1 MSNQEHWDIEQYKEY
16 EKNKGGIGMND
27 FSKLNLIISIEVAI
41 LTIAYIIIK
50 TFIYQKLNVWYIIIA
65 QYSLIQVQVIVLT
78 IQEIKE
84 RQKKKEFQEM
94 LKKLREEGVYT
105 NEIL

>member
-1 MSNQEHWDIEQYKEY
+1 
-16 EKNKGGIGMND
+16 MND

-105 NEIL
+105 NEILW

>member
-1 MSNQEHWDIEQYKEY
+1 
-16 EKNKGGIGMND
+16 MND

>member
-1 MSNQEHWDIEQYKEY
+1 
-16 EKNKGGIGMND
+16 MND

-50 TFIYQKLNVWYIIIA
+50 TFIYQKLDVWYIIIA

-94 LKKLREEGVYT
+94 LKRLREEGVYT

>member
-1 MSNQEHWDIEQYKEY
+1 
-16 EKNKGGIGMND
+16 MND
-27 FSKLNLIISIEVAI
+27 FSKLNLIITVEVAI

-65 QYSLIQVQVIVLT
+65 QYSLIQVQVIVLI
-78 IQEIKE
+78 IQAIKE
-84 RQKKKEFQEM
+84 KQKKKEFQEM